1 MSRPSLRRTPKLES
15 LEIRQVLSTVLGP
28 SPAEQ
33 YALSLI
39 NMVRTN
45 PSGAA
50 TKLTTNLTPDVKATL
65 GHFGLTVDGLVSELN
80 SARPQPPLAW
90 DDSLA
95 SSAKQ
100 QSQYQANNGI
110 QTHQGPG
117 EQNLNDRIASAGYSN
132 DASYG
137 ENTYAYASGIEEA
150 MQSFLFDWGVAD
162 HGHYNN
168 LLQPGTS
175 ADASFKDAGVGLV
188 NVGTNP
194 GGVGPLVIT
203 QDFGSKHGEG
213 PQIVGVVYDDP
224 KGVGLYSIGSGQ
236 SGVTIDLTNLAT
248 GVDTPTTTTAS
259 GGFQLPVAANA
270 DYEIKATENGRVISA
285 RRVHVGNNNVEADF
299 VHDPNANANASPAP
313 APAPAAPSIQA
324 PAPAPSPVPT
334 TFAPVSID
342 LSSQASA
349 QTKTQSNDTSSQPN
363 FEAQVLIPLQ
373 LDQFTVTQAQ
383 NSNTDTPA
391 PKLAGWSH
399 WFARKSG

>member
-1 MSRPSLRRTPKLES
+1 LES

-28 SPAEQ
+28 TPAEQ

-39 NMVRTN
+39 NLVRTN
-45 PSGAA
+45 PSEAA
-50 TKLTTNLTPDVKATL
+50 TKLTADLTPDVKATL
-65 GHFGLTVDGLVSELN
+65 THFGLTVDGLVSEMN
-80 SARPQPPLAW
+80 SATPQPPLAW

-95 SSAKQ
+95 SSALQ
-100 QSQYQANNGI
+100 QSNYQANNGV

-117 EQNLNDRIASAGYSN
+117 EQSLNDRIASAGYSN

-175 ADASFKDAGVGLV
+175 ADSAFKDAGIGLV

-194 GGVGPLVIT
+194 SGVGPLVIT
-203 QDFGSKHGEG
+203 QDFGSKQNEG
-213 PQIVGVVYDDP
+213 PQVVGVVYDDP
-224 KGVGLYSIGSGQ
+224 TNSGLYSIGSGQ
-236 SGVTIDLTNLAT
+236 GGVTIDITNLAT

-259 GGFQLPVAANA
+259 GGYQLPVAANA
-270 DYEIKATENGRVISA
+270 DYQITATENGQVISSQQ
-285 RRVHVGNNNVEADF
+285 VHVGNDNVEADF
-299 VHDPNANANASPAP
+299 VHNPNAAPAP
-313 APAPAAPSIQA
+313 APAPAPVPAPTPA
-324 PAPAPSPVPT
+324 PAPAPTPTPAPTPVMT
-334 TFAPVSID
+334 TTIAVPIVT
-342 LSSQASA
+342 SSQAPA
-349 QTKTQSNDTSSQPN
+349 QSSTPAPDQTAQPVAEPQ
-363 FEAQVLIPLQ
+363 FLIPVQ

-383 NSNTDTPA
+383 NASTDATTPNVS
-391 PKLAGWSH
+391 GWSH